1 LHTAAKKKPTIL
13 VFADPLLPPHG
24 TFIRCQA
31 EALEGF
37 IPYYIGP
44 RQLVNRGLSLP
55 AERVLAINAADGI
68 IGKIRETPFRWFGY
82 APIYFRRLR
91 SLNPVLLHAHFG
103 PAGLRALCLAEWLH
117 IPLVTTFHGFDAT
130 IEDGFLTTSV
140 FKQARYVRRRH
151 ILGRRGR
158 LFLAVSQFIKRK
170 MLERGFS
177 EKKIVVHY
185 TGVDT
190 DFFRVD
196 QVVEREPI
204 VLFTGSLNQQ
214 KGCEYLIQAMARVQA
229 AMPDIELVVIG
240 EGPLRQR
247 LEALAREK
255 LTRFRFLG
263 TQNPNTVRHWMN
275 RAKVFSVPSVAAESG
290 AEEGFGM
297 VFAEAQAMGCPVVS
311 FSTGGIPE
319 AVAHEQTG
327 LLAKERDAETL
338 SEFILL
344 LLGNE
349 ALWRQMSAAGRN
361 RVCALF
367 DLKTQTKRLED
378 IYDQVTNQG
387 QGSPPHLSASYAL

>member
-1 LHTAAKKKPTIL
+1 MHTAAKNKPSIL
-13 VFADPLLPPHG
+13 IFADPLLPPHA
-24 TFIRCQA
+24 TFIRGQA

-37 IPYYIGP
+37 IPYYVGP

-55 AERVLAINAADGI
+55 AERVLTINAADGI
-68 IGKIRETPFRWFGY
+68 IGKIRERPFRWFGY

-91 SLNPVLLHAHFG
+91 RLNPVLLHAHFG
-103 PAGLRALCLAEWLH
+103 PAGLRALGLAEWLD

-130 IEDGFLTTSV
+130 IKDCFLKTSA

-190 DFFRVD
+190 DFFRAD
-196 QVVEREPI
+196 PVVKREPI
-204 VLFTGSLNQQ
+204 VLFTGGLNEQ
-214 KGCEYLIQAMARVQA
+214 KGCEYLIRAMARVQVT
-229 AMPDIELVVIG
+229 MPDIELVVIG

-263 TQNPNTVRHWMN
+263 TQNPNTIRHWMN
-275 RAKVFSVPSVAAESG
+275 RAKVFSVPSVAVESG

-338 SEFILL
+338 SEYILL

-349 ALWRQMSAAGRN
+349 TLCRQMSEAGRN
-361 RVCALF
+361 RVCTLF

-378 IYDQVTNQG
+378 IYDQVTSQG
-387 QGSPPHLSASYAL
+387 QGSPSHLSASYAL